1 MLCNVWWSVPGIQDL
16 RMQIDRL
23 SGTVLD
29 CKAWSA
35 STWSV
40 VAWSAKAWRAP
51 QYAKKYEEG
60 HGSGRIAHL
69 FCSSSTIASCR
80 LASAGHTHHASST
93 VLQGMMVLIEMIT
106 CVPCFLRPAVHTII
120 AWIVFVCVH
129 ATLCS
134 DRASTESSIIV

>member
-1 MLCNVWWSVPGIQDL
+1 
-16 RMQIDRL
+16 MQIDRS

-29 CKAWSA
+29 FKAWSA

-40 VAWSAKAWRAP
+40 VAWSAKAWRAT
-51 QYAKKYEEG
+51 QSKKKYGKG

-69 FCSSSTIASCR
+69 FYFSSTIASCP
-80 LASAGHTHHASST
+80 LASAGHTHHANSAM
-93 VLQGMMVLIEMIT
+93 LQGMMVLIKMIA

-129 ATLCS
+129 APLCS
-134 DRASTESSIIV
+134 DRAKTGSSIIV